1 MRLSTGFWQTFKE
14 VPADAEI
21 ASHRLMLRA
30 GLIHKSGPGLFNY
43 LPFGLKTISKVE
55 KIIREEMERA
65 GSFEILMSVVTP
77 GELWKESGRWDVM
90 GDLMLKIKD
99 KGDRDLCISPT
110 NEEAVVDIFRKSVKS
125 YKSLPLNLYQINTK
139 FRDEIRPRFGL
150 MRGREFTMKD
160 AYSFHIDKP
169 CLDKGYQVMYGAY
182 EKIFN
187 RLGLDFS
194 VVEADGGAMATGEA
208 KTHEFQVLAKSGEDE
223 IIYCKETGYCAN
235 IEKAQTKRANLN
247 LNFNLSPLSKVE
259 TKGKESIE
267 DVCEFL
273 GIPQEQSLKSLV
285 YKLIKGDEV
294 SFIMVI
300 LHGDDQLNDVK
311 LLNYTSADHIAPA
324 TDKELLDLNLVKGY
338 MSPLAEG
345 DFTKVIDGSINPE
358 ASFVIGAD
366 LVDFH
371 QLNFNIKRDLP
382 SSSQTYTDL
391 RTAKEGDHTLDGL
404 GSVEIKKGIE
414 VGHIFQLGDKY
425 TKGLDVQVLDN
436 QGKAVYPLMGCYG
449 IGVTRIVAAAIEQNH
464 DERGIVWPKSIS
476 PYDLH
481 LVRLAKQKE
490 TEAVVDGIYKELM
503 DEGFSVV
510 YDDRKAGAGFK
521 FKDADLLGL
530 PLRVVFGERDYLQE
544 GVIEIIV
551 RKTNEKIKVPKASLV
566 SKVKE
571 LWEAL

>member
-55 KIIREEMERA
+55 TVIREEMEKA

-77 GELWKESGRWDVM
+77 GELWKESGRWDLM

-169 CLDKGYQVMYGAY
+169 CLDKGYQVMYEAY
-182 EKIFN
+182 ENIFK
-187 RLGLDFS
+187 RLGLEFS
-194 VVEADGGAMATGEA
+194 VVEADGGAMASGEA
-208 KTHEFQVLAKSGEDE
+208 KTHEFQVLAESGEDE
-223 IIYCKETGYCAN
+223 IIYCEETGYCAN
-235 IEKAQTKRANLN
+235 IEKAQTKRTNLD
-247 LNFNLSPLSKVE
+247 LNFDLAPLSKVE
-259 TKGKESIE
+259 TKDKESIQ

-273 GIPQEQSLKSLV
+273 RLPEEQSLKSLV
-285 YKLIKGDEV
+285 YKLIKGDEE
-294 SFIMVI
+294 SFMMVI
-300 LHGDDQLNDVK
+300 IHGDDQLNDVK
-311 LLNYTSADHIAPA
+311 LLNYTSADHIMPA
-324 TDKELLDLNLVKGY
+324 TDKELLELNLVKGY

-345 DFTKVIDGSINPE
+345 NFTKIVDQSVNPG
-358 ASFVIGAD
+358 ASYVIGAD

-371 QLNFNIKRDLP
+371 QLNFNIKRDLAD
-382 SSSQTYTDL
+382 SSYSFADL
-391 RTAKEGDHTLDGL
+391 RTAKEGDQTLDGL
-404 GSVEIKKGIE
+404 GFVKVKRGIE

-425 TKGLDVQVLDN
+425 TRGLDVQVLDN
-436 QGKAVYPLMGCYG
+436 QGKGVYPLMGCYG

-464 DERGIVWPKSIS
+464 DEKGIVWPKNIS
-476 PYDLH
+476 PYDIH
-481 LVRLAKQKE
+481 LVRLAKKEE
-490 TEAVVDGIYKELM
+490 TEAVVDTIYQELK

-544 GVIEIIV
+544 GTIEIIV
-551 RKTNEKIKVPKASLV
+551 RKTNEKIKVPKSSLI